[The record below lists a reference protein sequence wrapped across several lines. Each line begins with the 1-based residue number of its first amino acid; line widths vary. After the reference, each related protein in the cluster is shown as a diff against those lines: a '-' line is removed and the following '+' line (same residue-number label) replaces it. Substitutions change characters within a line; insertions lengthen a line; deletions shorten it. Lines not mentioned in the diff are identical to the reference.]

1 MQAFFK
7 LKLLKVKEI
16 IIQDAAFLTFAYV
29 TIQIK

>member
-7 LKLLKVKEI
+7 IKLLKVKEI
-16 IIQDAAFLTFAYV
+16 IIQDAALTFAYM